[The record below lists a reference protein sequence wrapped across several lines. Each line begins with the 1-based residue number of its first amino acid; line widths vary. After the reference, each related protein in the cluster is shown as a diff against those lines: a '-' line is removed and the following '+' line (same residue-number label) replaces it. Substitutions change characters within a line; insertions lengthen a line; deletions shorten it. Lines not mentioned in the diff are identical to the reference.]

1 MSEPSSTESLN
12 GDAAIPGWMK
22 AVDRDMVYDAPSS
35 APTEQGP
42 QPVTT
47 ATQTPKASS
56 PDSTPSEPSEA
67 SSLNQKLALS
77 MADPSDLPEPD
88 PALQPTPAGP
98 VRADLVQ
105 QLEKA
110 VSVLGTRYTT
120 DLSRSLLLEFALQR
134 TLRELRT
141 QGEDSAL
148 VQWLDS
154 VLPRP

>member
-1 MSEPSSTESLN
+1 MSDPSPTNPFN
-12 GDAAIPGWMK
+12 GDTAIPGWMK
-22 AVDRDMVYDAPSS
+22 AVDRDMVYDAAPSD
-35 APTEQGP
+35 PTEHESRPVRAASRGP
-42 QPVTT
+42 E
-47 ATQTPKASS
+47 S
-56 PDSTPSEPSEA
+56 PSRESVSPAEA

-77 MADPSDLPEPD
+77 MAEPSDLPKPD
-88 PALQPTPAGP
+88 PALQPTPVGS
-98 VRADLVQ
+98 VRADLAQ

-120 DLSRSLLLEFALQR
+120 DLSKSLLLEFALQR

-141 QGEDSAL
+141 QGEESAL